1 MSLQEYVD
9 TCSSMREIFYYLFDA
24 SEWIHFS
31 DNQDNYP
38 QVQTYKKGVFEKPK
52 KCFVVFVEDDGLLE
66 YSKKVAGK
74 NFILTRPKPALSYF
88 IKMMDLFDVEGILV
102 NNFYFIEKAEFK
114 KAREVYIY
122 DYYQVAVGS
131 LDEIEDEEMR
141 DFQYMRAFFMLPEVY
156 ILRLKGH
163 DGSVLAMKNKLPDG
177 ERGNDTAFVF
187 DTYETAQEYIARN
200 KMNGLDIDISSFS
213 TDLFISEEFNEKLQ
227 YIMVNGNHRVSF
239 EEFKE
244 LEQMFLIVE

>member
-38 QVQTYKKGVFEKPK
+38 QVQTYKKGVFAKPK

-74 NFILTRPKPALSYF
+74 NLILTRPKPALSYF
-88 IKMMDLFDVEGILV
+88 IKMMDTFNVEGLLI
-102 NNFYFIEKAEFK
+102 NNFYFIEKEEFK

-163 DGSVLAMKNKLPDG
+163 DGSVLVMKNKMPG
-177 ERGNDTAFVF
+177 GGTGNDTAFVF
-187 DTYETAQEYIARN
+187 DTYETAAKYIAEN
-200 KMNGLDIDISSFS
+200 KMNGLDIDIAVFS
-213 TDLFISEEFNEKLQ
+213 TDKFISNEFNKNLQ
-227 YIMVNGNHRVSF
+227 YIMVNGTRRVPF
-239 EEFKE
+239 EEFRE
-244 LEQMFLIVE
+244 LEQMILIVE